1 MKKKSASQSAFFNLR
16 ILTALLIGSVGLF
29 LALAGSGALSHDGF
43 HTVVQTVGKNKIIVS
58 SDDPL
63 VPAGFDCSKIRQERI
78 DRQENMRA
86 QALMIA
92 CGEAEGGSN
101 LSNLSTF
108 GKFVQNIKSVFVP
121 QAFGSADVDLVT
133 GTETSP
139 NITQSETYQ
148 CG

>member
-16 ILTALLIGSVGLF
+16 ILTALFIGSVGLF
-29 LALAGSGALSHDGF
+29 LALAGSGALSPDGF

-92 CGEAEGGSN
+92 CDEGERGS
-101 LSNLSTF
+101 SFKSIYFRQVCSEYQKRVCPAGVRF
-108 GKFVQNIKSVFVP
+108 GRRRSGDRHRDLAQHYSV
-121 QAFGSADVDLVT
+121 GDV
-133 GTETSP
+133 
-139 NITQSETYQ
+139 Q